1 MPQARSVAANTPRL
15 HSSSSTF
22 LFFTPVPIKFKG
34 NLSPLCST
42 TLRALCM
49 PPCRQGLATASLCS
63 ALSCC
68 SRTHRQMSELTTSPC
83 LFCFRLHWHLC
94 HTLRGVRCPQD
105 CDRPRA
111 AVHSRC
117 RCAHRFYRSAVAR
130 GQQHRWC
137 WNRQRACRSGLEQEQ
152 RGCVPRYAMLRD
164 GDCYT
169 LCVIKN
175 QSKRIDHCC

>member
-1 MPQARSVAANTPRL
+1 MRCACLLAAKAWQL
-15 HSSSSTF
+15 HHF
-22 LFFTPVPIKFKG
+22 
-34 NLSPLCST
+34 
-42 TLRALCM
+42 AL
-49 PPCRQGLATASLCS
+49 
-63 ALSCC
+63 LSCC
-68 SRTHRQMSELTTSPC
+68 FRIHRQMSELTTSPC

-94 HTLRGVRCPQD
+94 HTLCGVRRPQD

-117 RCAHRFYRSAVAR
+117 RCAHRFHRGAVAR
-130 GQQHRWC
+130 GQQHRRW
-137 WNRQRACRSGLEQEQ
+137 WNRQRACRPCLEQEQ

-175 QSKRIDHCC
+175 QRIPLLLKHSLTAQAT